1 MENKVIAKEYVDKNY
16 IEIQLIEQKIWN
28 DLENIYT
35 LAEKDTAKEWDK
47 EYYIMLGRYDLAREI
62 KDYLD
67 KKRIIGE

>member
-1 MENKVIAKEYVDKNY
+1 MENKVISREYVEKNFV
-16 IEIQLIEQKIWN
+16 EMQLIEQKIWN

-47 EYYIMLGRYDLAREI
+47 EYYIMLGRYDLAREL

-67 KKRIIGE
+67 KKRIIGG